1 MLFQVSLKLPM
12 ILLGTA
18 FLCNSYAEAQVVRL
32 PTIGVQSYS
41 GSVLVPD
48 RGSAWLGGYNTQQA
62 YASQSGVPRTR
73 NLSTRST
80 AGNSSVH
87 AHIIDLDE
95 IDRIIRGDVDPNAI
109 QANSRIPS
117 MSTRKTTGRNT
128 PPVAGIYASPTPEE
142 KASKSK
148 AGRSR
153 RLSDFTPG
161 DYMMLLSHPGLV
173 EQANTENDQA
183 VAKRRSELNVPITNQ
198 KAKAIKK

>member
-1 MLFQVSLKLPM
+1 MFFQVSLKLPM

-95 IDRIIRGDVDPNAI
+95 IDRIIRGDV
-109 QANSRIPS
+109 
-117 MSTRKTTGRNT
+117 TRMRFKQTRE
-128 PPVAGIYASPTPEE
+128 SP
-142 KASKSK
+142 AC
-148 AGRSR
+148 
-153 RLSDFTPG
+153 
-161 DYMMLLSHPGLV
+161 LL
-173 EQANTENDQA
+173 
-183 VAKRRSELNVPITNQ
+183 AKRQAATLHPSPGFMRRQHQ
-198 KAKAIKK
+198 KRRQARPKLGGRVGCQTSRQETI